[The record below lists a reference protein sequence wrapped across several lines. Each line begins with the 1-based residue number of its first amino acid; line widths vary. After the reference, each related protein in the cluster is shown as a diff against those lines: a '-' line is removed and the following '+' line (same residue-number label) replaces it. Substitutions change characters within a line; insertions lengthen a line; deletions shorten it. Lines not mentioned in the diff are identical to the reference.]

1 VDGSPIASQEL
12 LQTLVH
18 DQKSQE
24 LRLNGTL
31 LGDKLDFTTGLFYFD
46 QDGTLEARVDLPY
59 AGLDFIHGPDS
70 TPSTS
75 KAAFLQTA
83 LHLTQAMNVSAGIR
97 YSKDEK
103 TYTYFRRNPN
113 GTIPSQPCVGA
124 PSAPTNAPN
133 CALLGLFNISDGFK
147 GNRTDW
153 RVALDYRFSDS
164 VMSYGQV
171 STGYRSGGVNPRPFF
186 APGTLLPVLNGSIN
200 PAGPL
205 TDVNQLKAFQ
215 PETITSYEIGA
226 KTDLL
231 DRRMR
236 LNVATF
242 YNQYKD
248 IILSSAACPVS
259 PCAQPNNIGEANVKG
274 AELEAEF
281 RPSEAWLFDT
291 SVSWLDFKYTKTNQA
306 QSNVAPSMITPY
318 TPEKKAAIGGQ
329 YTFGLGS
336 YGSLTTRLDGSYQ
349 SDFFTDAI
357 NAPTNNIDSY
367 TLLNARVT
375 WRSPEDTWAT
385 SLEVTNLTNEYY
397 EFSRFDQRLSS
408 GTVGVQPAPPLMWA
422 LSIKRTFE

>member
-1 VDGSPIASQEL
+1 
-12 LQTLVH
+12 
-18 DQKSQE
+18 
-24 LRLNGTL
+24 
-31 LGDKLDFTTGLFYFD
+31 
-46 QDGTLEARVDLPY
+46 
-59 AGLDFIHGPDS
+59 
-70 TPSTS
+70 
-75 KAAFLQTA
+75 
-83 LHLTQAMNVSAGIR
+83 
-97 YSKDEK
+97 
-103 TYTYFRRNPN
+103 
-113 GTIPSQPCVGA
+113 
-124 PSAPTNAPN
+124 
-133 CALLGLFNISDGFK
+133 
-147 GNRTDW
+147 
-153 RVALDYRFSDS
+153 
-164 VMSYGQV
+164 MSYGQV

-186 APGTLLPVLNGSIN
+186 GPNTFIPVGGV
-200 PAGPL
+200 P
-205 TDVNQLKAFQ
+205 TDVNQLKSFQ
-215 PETITSYEIGA
+215 PETLTSYEIGA

-236 LNVATF
+236 LNFATF

-248 IILSSAACPVS
+248 IILTSAACPIA